1 MRIATANEAF
11 AEAVA
16 REYRNDD
23 TIWVHDYQ
31 LMLLPGL
38 LRERLPRARIGFFLH
53 IPFPSS
59 EVFRIL
65 PWRREVLNGLLGAD
79 LLGFHTFAYM
89 RHFVTSLLHVNGGEV
104 DIDRV
109 RTAGREVKLGVFPMG
124 IDSAEFS
131 NLAADANVLARVEAL
146 RHDAGGRRIVLG
158 IDRLDYTKGI
168 PRRLEALECLLER
181 DAALRDGIRYIQIA
195 VPSREEVDSY
205 RQFRR
210 EVEERVGH
218 INGAYGTAHSLP
230 VHYVHGSVS
239 PRELVALYCAADVM
253 LVTPLRDGMNLVA
266 KEFVASRGDEDGVLV
281 LSEFA
286 GAAAELNGAVIVNPY
301 DIEGVADSIQRA
313 LSMPVEERRARMRV
327 LRRRVF
333 DHDVHAWAGAFLGD
347 LAGLRSVRRITR
359 PPGGQL
365 SRWSPLSATR
375 NGP

>member
-1 MRIATANEAF
+1 MVGR
-11 AEAVA
+11 
-16 REYRNDD
+16 
-23 TIWVHDYQ
+23 
-31 LMLLPGL
+31 
-38 LRERLPRARIGFFLH
+38 
-53 IPFPSS
+53 
-59 EVFRIL
+59 
-65 PWRREVLNGLLGAD
+65 
-79 LLGFHTFAYM
+79 
-89 RHFVTSLLHVNGGEV
+89 V

-218 INGAYGTAHSLP
+218 INGAYGTARSLP

-313 LSMPVEERRARMRV
+313 LSMPVEERRSRMRV

-333 DHDVHAWAGAFLGD
+333 DHDVHAWAGAFLGAPGWAAFIRGSRGRRAAGSPPRYRSQRRATGREIAAT
-347 LAGLRSVRRITR
+347 AGLRRDLGAPGALSGAGRARRRTAVAAGAACRIAPDSARHRERQTARDPGAMVR
-359 PPGGQL
+359 
-365 SRWSPLSATR
+365 
-375 NGP
+375 